1 MNALLSGKIKKL
13 QECRI
18 VKWHCLRVPFR
29 CCLISVPLVEKR
41 SSEYPSHVE
50 AISLIS
56 LKDCSRDVL
65 RHLQQHGI
73 SGDEAIDSELKLLLA
88 RAGNHF
94 VVSVWPFA
102 TNNHMASR

>member
-1 MNALLSGKIKKL
+1 MNALLSGKMEKL
-13 QECRI
+13 QVCRI
-18 VKWHCLRVPFR
+18 IKWHRLRVPFR
-29 CCLISVPLVEKR
+29 CCLISVPLVEKL

-50 AISLIS
+50 AIT

-88 RAGNHF
+88 RAAL
-94 VVSVWPFA
+94 V
-102 TNNHMASR
+102 R